1 MTYPLNSC
9 LCLYELYKANK
20 FPANTKVQYPFSAR
34 NGFSLLLILLGQ
46 DSGPDSPLSSGRPN
60 VISPLGQ
67 YVKAFA
73 TLGSTAAIKFD
84 PMMPIWENFT
94 PHHSTHEPNK

>member
-1 MTYPLNSC
+1 MEEKNRFRI
-9 LCLYELYKANK
+9 NI
-20 FPANTKVQYPFSAR
+20 KVPNPFSAS
-34 NGFSLLLILLGQ
+34 NGFSLPLILLDQ
-46 DSGPDSPLSSGRPN
+46 DSGPDSRLSSGRPN

-84 PMMPIWENFT
+84 PMKPIWENFT
-94 PHHSTHEPNK
+94 PHHSTHELNK